1 MMIINGLN
9 KYNRDPTQSK
19 IMELVAKSVM
29 EHNDKIPLIWAFFSY
44 HESHM
49 NHEFSLHFSSHLF
62 SKVELPML
70 ESDDGNIRCYF
81 YDKLHPLAST
91 NTMWP
96 SKDIFDILVAIV
108 AELWIYTI
116 TLVKFIID

>member
-1 MMIINGLN
+1 
-9 KYNRDPTQSK
+9 
-19 IMELVAKSVM
+19 MELVAKSVM
-29 EHNDKIPLIWAFFSY
+29 EHSDKIPFIWAFFSY
-44 HESHM
+44 HESHI
-49 NHEFSLHFSSHLF
+49 NCEFSLHFSSFF

-81 YDKLHPLAST
+81 CDKLHPLAST

-96 SKDIFDILVAIV
+96 SENIFDILVAIV